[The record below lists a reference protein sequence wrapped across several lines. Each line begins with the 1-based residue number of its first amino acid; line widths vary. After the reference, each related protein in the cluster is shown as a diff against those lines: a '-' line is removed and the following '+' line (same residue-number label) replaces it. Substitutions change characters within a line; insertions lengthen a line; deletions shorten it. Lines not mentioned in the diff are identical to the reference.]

1 MRFLPAAALLLL
13 PGLALA
19 HSELS
24 GSTPAPG
31 ARLAT
36 PPAEF
41 VLRFNEAVQVTSLRL
56 LDAAGQALPL
66 RRAGDATPRREE
78 RAAPEGPLPPG
89 ALRLEWRAI
98 SADGHPI
105 RGTIRFTLEAPR

>member
-1 MRFLPAAALLLL
+1 MRFLLAALLILA

-24 GSTPAPG
+24 GSTPPQG
-31 ARLAT
+31 ARLAA
-36 PPAEF
+36 PPGEF
-41 VLRFNEAVQVTSLRL
+41 VLRFNEPVQVTSLRL
-56 LDAAGQALPL
+56 FDAAGQALPL
-66 RRAGDATPRREE
+66 QREGDAAPRREA
-78 RAAPEGPLPPG
+78 RATPAAPLPPG

-105 RGTIRFTLEAPR
+105 RGSLRFTWEATR

>member
-1 MRFLPAAALLLL
+1 MRYALAAALILF
-13 PGLALA
+13 PSLAFA

-24 GSTPAPG
+24 GSTPAQG
-31 ARLAT
+31 ARLAA

-41 VLRFNEAVQVTSLRL
+41 VLRFNEPVQVTSLRL
-56 LDAAGQALPL
+56 LDAAGQAQPL
-66 RRAGDATPRREE
+66 HRAGDATPAREA
-78 RAAPEGPLPPG
+78 RATPAAPLPPG

-105 RGTIRFTLEAPR
+105 RGTLRFTLEVPR